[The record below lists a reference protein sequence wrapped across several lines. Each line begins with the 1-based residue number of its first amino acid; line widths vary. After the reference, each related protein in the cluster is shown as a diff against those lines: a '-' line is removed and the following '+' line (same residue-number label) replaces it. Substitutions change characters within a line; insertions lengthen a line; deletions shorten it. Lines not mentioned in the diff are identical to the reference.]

1 MNPEMDSRPRL
12 APGCRLGENNQQR
25 VLLMPE
31 RALRLNGPSLE
42 IVERCDGKHTVQQIV
57 SELQQIYSKAEPK
70 KVEADILNYL
80 SRLHDH
86 RPLNFAASLLFQAP
100 HSSSPFT
107 YL

>member
-1 MNPEMDSRPRL
+1 MNPEIHSRPRL

-42 IVERCDGKHTVQQIV
+42 IVARCDGKHTVQQII

-70 KVEADILNYL
+70 KVESDILDYL
-80 SRLHDH
+80 ARLNDQ
-86 RPLNFAASLLFQAP
+86 RAIEFA
-100 HSSSPFT
+100 
-107 YL
+107 

>member
-1 MNPEMDSRPRL
+1 VTPDLQSHPRL

-42 IVERCDGKHTVQQIV
+42 IVVRCDGNHSVQQII

-70 KVEADILNYL
+70 KVETDILDYL
-80 SRLHDH
+80 ARLNDQ
-86 RPLNFAASLLFQAP
+86 RAIDFA
-100 HSSSPFT
+100 
-107 YL
+107 